1 MGKRCRAETG
11 MREWTKEEM
20 MSYLDWDKAET
31 ERVEKNVEME
41 MEEEPFSRH
50 RGMQH
55 MWDAAERDI
64 EVQRRVYSD
73 GNPPK

>member
-1 MGKRCRAETG
+1 

-20 MSYLDWDKAET
+20 MSYLDWDKSET
-31 ERVEKNVEME
+31 ERVEKNVEIE
-41 MEEEPFSRH
+41 RAEEPFSRQ

-64 EVQRRVYSD
+64 EVQRRLYGD
-73 GNPPK
+73 GNPPN